1 MPQVKNYT
9 KEIEKLEVFD
19 SAIESEAPILKAQN
33 LERQKETAIA
43 DEIKRTEV
51 IDKAA
56 IDKAE
61 RRRTESE
68 DFSQSDSDAFF
79 PGREQRE
86 EIEKGLVLD
95 GIEVPTNDDGSI
107 NLDELQKKKD
117 QELKKKKVLAL
128 KMNLLKRPKKK
139 PVVQRVQTTPA
150 PKRVARTRNSN
161 GTISVQ
167 NPTINLKSKGGGN
180 GLDLNLNR

>member
-1 MPQVKNYT
+1 MAEITKSL

-19 SAIESEAPILKAQN
+19 SDIQSEAPVLKAQN

-43 DEIKRTEV
+43 DEIKRTQA

-56 IDKAE
+56 IDSAE

-79 PGREQRE
+79 PGREEPEQ
-86 EIEKGLVLD
+86 IDKGLVLD

-117 QELKKKKVLAL
+117 QEE
-128 KMNLLKRPKKK
+128 LLK
-139 PVVQRVQTTPA
+139 TTPVQLN
-150 PKRVARTRNSN
+150 PFYKEKVNKYFK
-161 GTISVQ
+161 TISEE
-167 NPTINLKSKGGGN
+167 
-180 GLDLNLNR
+180 